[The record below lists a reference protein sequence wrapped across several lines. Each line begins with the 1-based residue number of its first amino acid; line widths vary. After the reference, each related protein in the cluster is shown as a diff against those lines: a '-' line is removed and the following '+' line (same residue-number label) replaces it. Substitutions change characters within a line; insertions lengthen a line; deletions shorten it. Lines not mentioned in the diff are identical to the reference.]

1 MNRNGMDLLIGFNMV
16 VDAKDKKNSTKI
28 QLFDLGKTKEKP
40 IDEWLFESENL
51 SIIKFAEI

>member
-1 MNRNGMDLLIGFNMV
+1 MV